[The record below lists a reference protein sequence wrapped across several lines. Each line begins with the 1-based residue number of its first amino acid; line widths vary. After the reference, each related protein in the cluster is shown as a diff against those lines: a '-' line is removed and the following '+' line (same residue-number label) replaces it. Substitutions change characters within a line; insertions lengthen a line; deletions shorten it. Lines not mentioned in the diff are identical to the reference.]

1 MFCKGFIAIFLAS
14 NFCYLK
20 AVNSSFLPLI
30 IEQVV
35 DDGDHSVIV
44 EEDEAQLELQLAL
57 ERFAFY

>member
-1 MFCKGFIAIFLAS
+1 MIYCYFPGKQFLL
-14 NFCYLK
+14 FE
-20 AVNSSFLPLI
+20 NSELCLPLF